1 MPFSPPTLSL
11 QVKAVDLKKLVYSYL
26 VYHADVNETCRELT
40 LLAINTFQ
48 KDLSN
53 RNQLIRALA
62 LRIMCGIRVR
72 DIIAIQVM
80 TVKKAAFDTSPYVRK
95 VACLCVPKV
104 YALDAS
110 MGGELAEVV
119 EKLLHDRSTMVL
131 SSAVAAWREVCP
143 ARYDMLHS
151 VYRKLVHTMADFDEW
166 GQILALQTLTE
177 YARTQFVDP
186 RVGTDA
192 LRAAAAE
199 RAVQKKKT
207 AKKDKKKKKKGFYS
221 DESSVT
227 DSDAEEESG
236 AAGGLVDDGDVS
248 LDADHDL
255 LLRASLPLLR
265 SRSTAVVLQVAAV
278 YSALAP
284 RSRET
289 SIQVGEALT
298 RCMRSHREVQYLLLG
313 NIVTMAKTTPGMF
326 RRYLKQFFIAESEP
340 QFVKGMKVDILA
352 ALAAPDNAGLILKE
366 LTAYVKHDDKDFAV
380 KAIRAAAAVGTAVP
394 EVANRVLRG
403 LMALVASPEPEVVA
417 HAVVAIRQLLQQK
430 TTTGDG
436 VILQLVGMLPQ
447 ISTAAARSSMVW
459 LVGEFLHKP
468 AVAHVAPDT
477 LRILAKGFRDE
488 QPSVKEQIVTLAAK
502 IWAFLFLPRD
512 SGVVVAATA
521 TAAAGTSD
529 PTDAFKSMLGED
541 GAEADRRRR
550 VVDALVK
557 YVIELARN
565 DTSYDLRDRV
575 RLIKA
580 LLFTPPMAL
589 ATADAVDRALAVLTG
604 QAPAAVQSAQV
615 AAEKA
620 DADAQQPAAPPGAPG
635 SDADIPDISAP
646 ADGAVSGGG
655 SDAGSAKAESDAA
668 SQTGSVH
675 SADAA
680 GSDAPAVFDSAAE
693 DDTATA
699 KSETSGGDAAEDA
712 ASTGAASA
720 AEQEASSGDG
730 DAAAAGAG
738 AAESQGSSPEKAKQD
753 IADSEAAD
761 LASGST
767 GAAAAAW
774 GSSDAGSSDKM
785 RGAAAVQASASIIR
799 SILLVHKPPPV
810 LQNASASSDAF
821 RLGSMSHSLGQS
833 MNGYVPL
840 PHWAEE
846 PSNPDVRDP
855 AKYEA
860 AQAAK
865 QAAARAAAA
874 AAAEEEDSTDTEED
888 TDDDSASTAS
898 GSSSGGS
905 SSGSGSS
912 SDSGSDDGSDSDSSS
927 GSGSSNSSSSDE
939 E

>member
-1 MPFSPPTLSL
+1 
-11 QVKAVDLKKLVYSYL
+11 LKKLVYSYL
-26 VYHADVNETCRELT
+26 VYHADVNDTCRELT

-62 LRIMCGIRVR
+62 LRIMCGIRVK

-110 MGGELAEVV
+110 MVGELVEVV

-131 SSAVAAWREVCP
+131 SSAIAAWREVCP

-192 LRAAAAE
+192 LRAAAAK
-199 RAVQKKKT
+199 RSTQKKS
-207 AKKDKKKKKKGFYS
+207 KKDKKKKKKGFYS

-227 DSDAEEESG
+227 DSDADDG
-236 AAGGLVDDGDVS
+236 AAAATGGLVDDGDVS

-278 YSALAP
+278 YSSLSP

-326 RRYLKQFFIAESEP
+326 RKYLKQFFIAESEP

-366 LTAYVKHDDKDFAV
+366 LTAYVKHDDKEFAV

-403 LMALVASPEPEVVA
+403 LMALVAAPQPDVVA

-447 ISTAAARSSMVW
+447 ITTASARSSMVW

-468 AVAHVAPDT
+468 AVARVAPDT
-477 LRILAKGFRDE
+477 LRILAKGFREE

-502 IWAFLFLPRD
+502 LWAFLFLPRD
-512 SGVVVAATA
+512 SGVAVAATA
-521 TAAAGTSD
+521 TPAAGTTD
-529 PTDAFKSMLGED
+529 PAEAFKAMLGED
-541 GAEADRRRR
+541 AAEADRRRR
-550 VVDALVK
+550 TVDALVK
-557 YVIELARN
+557 YVVELARN

-580 LLFTPPMAL
+580 LLFTPPAAL
-589 ATADAVDRALAVLTG
+589 ATAAAVDRALAVLTG
-604 QAPAAVQSAQV
+604 QPPTGVQVAQSAADKAV
-615 AAEKA
+615 AAASEA
-620 DADAQQPAAPPGAPG
+620 ATPPAVPG
-635 SDADIPDISAP
+635 SDADIPDISDASAP
-646 ADGAVSGGG
+646 ADGAASGG
-655 SDAGSAKAESDAA
+655 SDAGSEKAASDAA
-668 SQTGSVH
+668 SQSGSAH

-680 GSDAPAVFDSAAE
+680 GSDAEKDNSDAE
-693 DDTATA
+693 
-699 KSETSGGDAAEDA
+699 KEGGDTEKEGSDAGSDGEGAGHDDA
-712 ASTGAASA
+712 ASSGAASDA
-720 AEQEASSGDG
+720 APQEDTPTA
-730 DAAAAGAG
+730 AAAAGAG
-738 AAESQGSSPEKAKQD
+738 TSAESTPDKRKQD
-753 IADSEAAD
+753 IADSETAD

-774 GSSDAGSSDKM
+774 GGAVEPSDKM
-785 RGAAAVQASASIIR
+785 RSAAAVQAAAGIIR

-810 LQNASASSDAF
+810 LQSASASSDAF

-833 MNGYVPL
+833 MHGYVPL

-846 PSNPDVRDP
+846 PSDPDVRDP

-874 AAAEEEDSTDTEED
+874 AAAEADSSDTED
-888 TDDDSASTAS
+888 DSDDDSASTAS
-898 GSSSGGS
+898 GSSSSSGSSGSGSTSAGS

-912 SDSGSDDGSDSDSSS
+912 GEE
-927 GSGSSNSSSSDE
+927 SGSSGDSSSSDE